1 MKIQRSFVAV
11 LAAVLLSTAL
21 AGPSQAGTCSN
32 GRSSTAAMWLSILHP
47 GLGEWHLN
55 GWGSFGRNVPKK
67 KFWMGFI
74 PIFGFPYLN
83 VVSAIDTAKCR
94 VDDNLDPDS

>member
-1 MKIQRSFVAV
+1 MTKRSMIGAVAV
-11 LAAVLLSTAL
+11 AIFAL
-21 AGPSQAGTCSN
+21 GSASPSQAGTCSN

-55 GWGSFGRNVPKK
+55 GWGSFRKNVPKK

-74 PIFGFPYLN
+74 PVFGFPYLN

-94 VDDNLDPDS
+94 TDDNLDPDS